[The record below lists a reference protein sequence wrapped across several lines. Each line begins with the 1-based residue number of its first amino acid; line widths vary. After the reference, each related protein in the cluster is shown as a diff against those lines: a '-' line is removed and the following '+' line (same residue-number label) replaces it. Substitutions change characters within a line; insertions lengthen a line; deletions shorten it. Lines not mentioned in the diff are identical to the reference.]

1 MPHKLDIFRGKP
13 EGTPVWVKTAKDLD
27 DARAQVRQLAA
38 VTRDDYFVFDSRRG
52 HSHGR
57 SPRAARRGLNGGYLS
72 FSFSFPSDLL
82 DSRNSRR
89 RGAASSKRI
98 HCS

>member
-27 DARAQVRQLAA
+27 DARAQVRRLAA

-52 HSHGR
+52 AVIR
-57 SPRAARRGLNGGYLS
+57 MDAPRAQ
-72 FSFSFPSDLL
+72 P
-82 DSRNSRR
+82 
-89 RGAASSKRI
+89 AAA
-98 HCS
+98 